1 MIRNFIIIVLA
12 VAIWILCAKIVID
25 DSRHTYQTITN
36 LQEQVDNMT
45 AEFGPAINWNDYRA
59 EVAAKNIDAI
69 LCYLRDDCEEV

>member
-12 VAIWILCAKIVID
+12 VTICVMYAKDTID
-25 DSRHTYQTITN
+25 HRHTYQAVVN

-45 AEFGPAINWNDYRA
+45 AEYGPKINWNDYRA